1 MAEEQNPLHTR
12 FCEMFGLEYPIA
24 AFTHCPD
31 TVYEVCNA
39 GGIGILGISG
49 AGYGDKTMAEEVEE
63 SIKLIKYIFFQFRI
77 FWNCF
82 NKQKCIFPTR
92 NISATFY

>member
-1 MAEEQNPLHTR
+1 MILDLTLKTKGIMIKNIGGRKMAEEHNPLNTR
-12 FCEMFGLEYPIA
+12 FCDMFGLEYPIA

-49 AGYGDKTMAEEVEE
+49 AGFGEKSMAEEVEE
-63 SIKLIKYIFFQFRI
+63 SIKLIKAH
-77 FWNCF
+77 
-82 NKQKCIFPTR
+82 T
-92 NISATFY
+92 